1 MAKKTQG
8 TIDLTL
14 GVNATLEAVA
24 VKTAGFIKETE
35 KQLSKLGPIESN
47 QKAVISKR
55 TLAEMDKKAKE
66 VGAYMRNSLSKE
78 TSNFDLAESITKSL
92 NKELVRGSS
101 MLDQGK
107 VVPAKLAE
115 FIKRMAV
122 DLGKVSDDEFKK
134 MSGDGGLLSGLFQL
148 SGKNISQSRSILKD
162 VEKSLGDAKGVLNT
176 GLSGYAKEVSVG
188 LSKIITASKPVDKS
202 LSGTIKHLDALNQA
216 MNLVTD
222 LSKTGIIA
230 KGAYKDI
237 DLLGQRVSVLRSGLT
252 SIAALTAKAQ
262 DDPGLAESKGYDL
275 KSLQVKSHELTTAL
289 KSERAELNKLRKE
302 LRATERS
309 EDGLAAARLRVAETA
324 KARTSYKGKDEETRT
339 RLLKEEYAATLNLE
353 KLQNSK
359 TFSKSDALKKEL
371 QDRGENVKQ
380 LEKEAAALNK
390 VRTAEFHR
398 EQARRKGLNPLPAFK
413 NYIKAVLEGERL
425 LSKEEVAKGD
435 RALKALARYERLK
448 VASQAQLTNEN
459 SLVEARKRFTKAAEA
474 SAAYEEKGG
483 KDKDIRAQLLR
494 DELTAA
500 YNLTKV
506 RGDHNFQEVEA
517 INARLVGHKKEK
529 QALDELSKALKA
541 RADAEAAYDSSIG
554 PKARRAARQNLANT
568 IEKTRPVL
576 LKQAPQ
582 ETVDDEKKITRAEAV
597 INRLNRI
604 VASQAIRKDIAALD
618 GQARTDDQYAIKALE
633 KRIGLYEKLAKV
645 SGISRDAEIAQDRER
660 IRLAKESIDNT
671 NKTKKKTETGD
682 EKQADALKSL
692 QAKTKAYQD
701 VVAQITKGDVNRGSQ
716 EWKRLIGVV
725 QEYEAEMKK
734 AAAVSQQFGGTNKQL
749 EQMVTGFKRL
759 PDLMRVV
766 GQEQAKLADA
776 QRSYAAAVS
785 PKDQLRAANDMA
797 NAVSNIGRAY
807 ASAGQLNGGRL
818 KYLKDTS
825 AIVQEMVNH
834 TTGLVQANRAAAS
847 SYNSLNGVLRSFIRY
862 GVEFAALYR
871 VQQAVTDMI
880 KSVVQLEDALKSTQ
894 AIARAT
900 DAEMSNV
907 SAAVSQVAIDTEY
920 STNQIAQAAQTL
932 AQAGTDIREVG
943 EALTYIAMAASATNS
958 SLATTTDIATTM
970 RNVFKTMTFQ
980 EIADQMTA
988 TINLS
993 KLTGEELSTI
1003 LSRAVEVSDTFN
1015 IIPQQ
1020 MNAAFAVL
1028 RNAGIKASTISTGYR
1043 QALLEVF
1050 SPDAKTL
1057 AFLEKRYAELGQNLS
1072 QGTIASLFQGFAR
1085 AQDPIRAVTEE
1096 LEKLGYGASQAAEFS
1111 RVFDVRAT
1119 NVLDVLVKQRDEY
1132 IKLTTQ
1138 IDNHGA
1144 ALKGNQTQMESL
1156 SKSWD
1161 NLGSIITVV
1170 ANDAFGGMLGTLE
1183 KIVDKM
1189 GEAIQAGG
1197 KLMNTLK
1204 EGSGGT
1210 GLGTSLAAGVLS
1222 GIGAYGKTRSIGSAI
1237 GTGTAVAAG
1246 TEGAQLAIGGIGGS
1260 VSAFISEAVGWIA
1273 TFFSIKSLL
1282 EMTGLKKVKGAIGK
1296 GSTIRLPGKSSKAT
1310 DALLDPDKGFMAEI
1324 MSVLGS
1330 LVSGAIGSVVS
1341 TVRKIPLLFKLT
1353 PMGVITT
1360 AGALLATVLFGLNKD
1375 VEGQISAIKRR
1386 VEEARDKLKKTNDE
1400 LESNKKDRND
1410 IDSLKRSVT
1419 DTQEGLGKFFRSN
1432 VENLKASDE
1441 EIASAITDIQGLSF
1455 DLGSARLSEGLKK
1468 LQKSLGGIF
1477 PSTLDTRDI
1486 IDQANKVK
1494 AEVDQVEGQRLSW
1507 QQRLL
1512 EAYETD
1518 KADRTNQQLALIK
1531 TFEAFSDADK
1541 AAVSTRIKDLNQ
1553 AKGYLDLATKLAD
1566 STNKGLRT
1574 DAAVQQGEIK
1584 QGGKDE
1590 ARLLVQ
1596 KAADDNNNFSS
1607 LNGLILQAGKD
1618 GDTQRLSDLRDALTS
1633 QVGDKASA
1641 DANRKLSRDS
1651 NKGRDS
1657 ATLTGL
1663 RNLQNTYQPALD
1675 LIDAQQTA
1683 AIENSAAGVSDK
1695 LKEFENSLTA
1705 QNDSFREALTPE
1717 QAKEFGLA
1725 SSTIKQEQAE
1735 LKTYISSA
1743 SEEWQVAHEKATG
1756 MGKTTAESLKSLE
1769 ESQKV
1774 LGEMPLPIKQ
1784 AYLSLVRKA
1793 SQERLNVQTAIDMGA
1808 EQEKA
1813 LLAYRGIKNAL
1824 ERYAKE
1830 AEDLKVLAG
1839 SDDPAV
1845 AAKAREDL
1853 AVLSRVQADL
1863 LQQSNEAEKEY
1874 LKVSEEKKKADA
1886 AAGVQVRDNTQRLA
1900 DVNKSYANLEKL
1912 NKTSE
1917 TARAK
1922 LEAERDLLTKQGNFD
1937 RIRERGL
1944 NGKIYDLRMK
1954 EAQSIIDASKEGLMT
1969 SGALRNAMGKTASS
1983 YEEIADW
1990 FKGPSGQA
1998 FLQKHEAELEQVKRL
2013 TEATGVQEAARLE
2026 LAEGLKTE
2034 LQAVDERLAKAN
2046 QQIDLTIQ
2054 QGGRKNDVRAGRDSS
2069 ADSASETK
2077 LALDEIKLRQD
2088 AQKEASDE
2096 NIASYEREVKAGRL
2110 SAEELTNVTK
2120 VELNAQ
2126 LEGRKEY
2133 LSKAL
2138 AEEKKHIDNIRNL
2151 KQNLKDNAKSENEFK
2166 TGFQKQAM
2174 INQGMLDPAQQLEFD
2189 RQVVV
2194 GKYRAAA
2201 AEIKSG
2207 DKVNGIK
2214 DMNDAISEQQRVV
2227 SDLQRAEAEGV
2238 VSWIDTQVAYN
2249 DLLFMYEERRK
2260 ATEQQLA
2267 VEEAARA
2274 AAKAAADAQLQ
2285 AINALIDALNTL
2297 AERLATM
2304 PKLDL
2309 GAGAAVQGP
2318 GQPQQVEGPTKGVT
2332 GVKTYNDLR
2341 YETTVDQNGKV
2352 TYSPVKKY
2360 AEGGYVSNGTRG
2372 VGTPSGGGQGPN
2384 VKFHDTGAWFQE
2396 TRPVS
2401 VRMPNGEYMLAWQ
2414 TIDTRTGKVVSGPG
2428 AEQTKF
2434 ATGGPVKGPGT
2445 GTSDSIPAM
2454 LSNGEYVMDAATVK
2468 RLGVP
2473 LLDNLR
2479 KGMPDVN
2486 RRVGEMLP
2494 NKALANM
2501 MSPNAAQKQE
2511 NMQTAIF
2518 QLGDATIQTKAQPSA
2533 VQEFQAAFK
2542 VQSLKKGRRA

>member
-1 MAKKTQG
+1 
-8 TIDLTL
+8 
-14 GVNATLEAVA
+14 
-24 VKTAGFIKETE
+24 
-35 KQLSKLGPIESN
+35 
-47 QKAVISKR
+47 
-55 TLAEMDKKAKE
+55 MDKKAKE

-448 VASQAQLTNEN
+448 AASQAQLTNEN

-618 GQARTDDQYAIKALE
+618 GQTRTDDQYAIKALE

-682 EKQADALKSL
+682 EKQAEALKSL

-701 VVAQITKGDVNRGSQ
+701 VVSQITKGDVNRGSQ
-716 EWKRLIGVV
+716 EWKRLIAVV

-759 PDLMRVV
+759 PELMRVI

-834 TTGLVQANRAAAS
+834 TTSLVQANRAAAS

-1296 GSTIRLPGKSSKAT
+1296 GSKIRLPGKSSKAT

-1618 GDTQRLSDLRDALTS
+1618 GDTQRLSDLREALAS
-1633 QVGDKASA
+1633 QATPVAVSEANKALSTQSMQA
-1641 DANRKLSRDS
+1641 PSMQGSNIVAKL
-1651 NKGRDS
+1651 KGLS
-1657 ATLTGL
+1657 GA
-1663 RNLQNTYQPALD
+1663 PAVLD

-1998 FLQKHEAELEQVKRL
+1998 FLQKNEAELEQVKRL

-2054 QGGRKNDVRAGRDSS
+2054 QGGRKNDVKAGRDSA

-2088 AQKEASDE
+2088 AQKEASDG

-2110 SAEELTNVTK
+2110 SAEELTNITK
-2120 VELNAQ
+2120 VELKAQ

-2174 INQGMLDPAQQLEFD
+2174 INQGLLDPAQQLEFD
-2189 RQVVV
+2189 RQVVG

-2201 AEIKSG
+2201 GEIKAG

-2238 VSWIDTQVAYN
+2238 VSWVDTQVAYN

-2285 AINALIDALNTL
+2285 AINDLIDALTTL

-2309 GAGAAVQGP
+2309 GTGAAVQDP

-2332 GVKTYNDLR
+2332 GVDTYNDLR
-2341 YETTVDQNGKV
+2341 YETTIDQDGKV

-2360 AEGGYVSNGTRG
+2360 AEGGLVT
-2372 VGTPSGGGQGPN
+2372 
-2384 VKFHDTGAWFQE
+2384 
-2396 TRPVS
+2396 
-2401 VRMPNGEYMLAWQ
+2401 
-2414 TIDTRTGKVVSGPG
+2414 
-2428 AEQTKF
+2428 
-2434 ATGGPVKGPGT
+2434 GPGT
-2445 GTSDSIPAM
+2445 GTSDSVLARVSKDEYILPAD
-2454 LSNGEYVMDAATVK
+2454 VTRQV
-2468 RLGVP
+2468 GVP
-2473 LLDNLR
+2473 FLESLR